1 MLTDLHNVFF
11 TKLDSDCDLGANY
24 LNTGKSH
31 CNYLYYIGTKL
42 CIILEMRLASL
53 LVSIRFISDLYQFLT
68 VCEVM
73 DMMIYKLL

>member
-1 MLTDLHNVFF
+1 MFFF
-11 TKLDSDCDLGANY
+11 TKPDSDCDLGANY

-53 LVSIRFISDLYQFLT
+53 YQFLT

>member
-11 TKLDSDCDLGANY
+11 TKPDSDCDLGANY

-53 LVSIRFISDLYQFLT
+53 YQFLT